1 MSYIDPSEAPPQ
13 RVMHK
18 SEEEDIAIPRK
29 RFPLQLCSSSLTA
42 RQIRHRVQGRDLSRG
57 HMRSLVRILSV
68 MTSSSTL
75 TIYILTVDVTE
86 SAIPTFQ
93 APPRLSPTPFDRLME
108 LDCWSRPGLTDA
120 QFRDL
125 FAKCTCGL
133 VMTRRSFNNH
143 ECLENAGVDDGRAV
157 IDLTNDS
164 D

>member
-1 MSYIDPSEAPPQ
+1 VSYIDPSEAPPQ

-108 LDCWSRPGLTDA
+108 LDCWSRPALT
-120 QFRDL
+120 
-125 FAKCTCGL
+125 